1 MEIVF
6 LLIGLWTG
14 YLFFSPSNQS
24 IIEDFKNP
32 TCIEKTIGKDLI
44 KKCYEIKEVKND

>member
-1 MEIVF
+1 MEI
-6 LLIGLWTG
+6 IGMILGFGMG
-14 YLFFSPSNQS
+14 YLFSNPSDEK
-24 IIEDFKNP
+24 IINEFKNP